1 MIIKSCQVRNA
12 SWRSG
17 DCMIKLILC
26 FMSVPCSAV
35 LGGLGF
41 ILLKKVNVSSQIWL
55 QLFISSIGY
64 YTSNPRRI

>member
-1 MIIKSCQVRNA
+1 
-12 SWRSG
+12 
-17 DCMIKLILC
+17 MIKLILC